1 MTFRVTACR
10 AAGDGETAS
19 LFLLCEGTA
28 GSEEK
33 TLLLFSEDALPY
45 LFSPPREVSE
55 EEVNALFAAES
66 RCAAVRA
73 ALRLLSYGDNSSADL
88 CRKLRQRG
96 ISREDAAFACEKM
109 RENGYLDDDA
119 LLRDRILA
127 DAREKLWGRRRIEAS
142 LLGKGYPR
150 EDVQNALS
158 LLEGEIPF
166 EENKRT
172 LLLRKFGKE
181 KPQSAEESRKMRA
194 FLTRYGY

>member
-1 MTFRVTACR
+1 MIFRVTACR
-10 AAGDGETAS
+10 ASGDGETAS
-19 LFLLCEGTA
+19 LSLLCEGTA

-33 TLLLFSEDALPY
+33 KLLLLSEDALPY

-55 EEVNALFAAES
+55 EEANALFAAER

-96 ISREDAAFACEKM
+96 VSREDAAFACEKM
-109 RENGYLDDDA
+109 RENGYLDDAA
-119 LLRDRILA
+119 LLRERILA

-142 LLGKGYPR
+142 LYQKGYSR

-172 LLLRKFGKE
+172 LLVRKFGKE

-194 FLTRYGY
+194 FLIRYGY

>member
-1 MTFRVTACR
+1 MTAFR

-127 DAREKLWGRRRIEAS
+127 DAREKLWG
-142 LLGKGYPR
+142 LGKGYPR